1 MKIRDRGTER
11 SRDRVSVPW
20 AHAECLSFRASAAS
34 RGISQTR
41 PLQSLRSVGV
51 TILFCLLGGSSFASP
66 ADLFNQGN
74 QAYESGDFVGAVTL
88 YDSAAAGMTSAELL
102 YNRGDA
108 RFKLG
113 EIGRAIADYNRAY
126 VLKPHDKAIHH
137 NLAFARQFRPD
148 KTLTIEN
155 PLVRMFNNV
164 LRLLDAATARVL
176 AGLFF
181 FLALGALALLFVR
194 GGRLFGWLA
203 LGFGALF
210 LYCFISAAS
219 WGAITSPERAV
230 VVQPELTLR
239 SGPGPEYKE
248 IAVVHDGLEVM
259 LREQRPGYVLI
270 QIPGGDGGW
279 VESASVEPIFA
290 R

>member
-1 MKIRDRGTER
+1 MRAGQTMHNAKC
-11 SRDRVSVPW
+11 RVQNAKCRPANRVGIW
-20 AHAECLSFRASAAS
+20 GIGICLGLGICSLGFAA
-34 RGISQTR
+34 
-41 PLQSLRSVGV
+41 
-51 TILFCLLGGSSFASP
+51 AP
-66 ADLFNQGN
+66 ADPFGRGN
-74 QAYESGDFVGAVTL
+74 AAYEAGDYRQAVML
-88 YDSAAAGMTSAELL
+88 YDSAEAGMTSAELF

-126 VLKPHDKAIHH
+126 VLKPHDKDIIH

-148 KTLTIEN
+148 KTLTIDN
-155 PLVRMFNNV
+155 PLVRMLDNV

-181 FLALGALALLFVR
+181 FLALAALALLLVR
-194 GGRLFGWLA
+194 AQRLFGWIA
-203 LGFGALF
+203 IGLGVLF
-210 LYCFISAAS
+210 LYCFISSAS
-219 WGAITSPERAV
+219 WGELTSPAHAV

-259 LREQRPGYVLI
+259 LREQRPGYVLV

-279 VESASVEPIFA
+279 VEAAAVERIFT

>member
-1 MKIRDRGTER
+1 M
-11 SRDRVSVPW
+11 
-20 AHAECLSFRASAAS
+20 
-34 RGISQTR
+34 
-41 PLQSLRSVGV
+41 
-51 TILFCLLGGSSFASP
+51 TILCALGALCGSALASP
-66 ADLFNQGN
+66 ADLFSRGN
-74 QAYESGDFVGAVTL
+74 AAYEAGNYQQAVTL
-88 YDSAAAGMTSAELL
+88 YDSAAVGMTSAELL
-102 YNRGDA
+102 YNRGNA

-113 EIGRAIADYNRAY
+113 EIGLAIADYDRAY
-126 VLKPHDKAIHH
+126 VLKPHDKDIRY

-148 KTLTIEN
+148 KSLTLDN
-155 PLVRMFNNV
+155 PLARMFTDF
-164 LRLLDAATARVL
+164 LRLPDAASARVL
-176 AGLFF
+176 AGIFF

-194 GGRLFGWLA
+194 GQRLFGWIA
-203 LGFGALF
+203 LGPGVVF

-219 WGAITSPERAV
+219 WSAVTGAGHAV

>member
-1 MKIRDRGTER
+1 MVRNRSCIR
-11 SRDRVSVPW
+11 
-20 AHAECLSFRASAAS
+20 L
-34 RGISQTR
+34 
-41 PLQSLRSVGV
+41 GV
-51 TILFCLLGGSSFASP
+51 LLGVLGVLGGSSFAAAP
-66 ADLFNQGN
+66 ADLFSRGN
-74 QAYESGDFVGAVTL
+74 AAYEAGDYLQAVTL
-88 YDSAAAGMTSAELL
+88 YDSAAAGMTSAELF

-126 VLKPHDKAIHH
+126 VLKPHDKDIIH

-148 KTLTIEN
+148 KTLTLEN
-155 PLVRMFNNV
+155 PLVRMLNDA
-164 LRLLDAATARVL
+164 LRLLDAASARVL
-176 AGLFF
+176 AGFFF
-181 FLALGALALLFVR
+181 FLALVSLALLFVR
-194 GGRLFGWLA
+194 GQRLFGWIA
-203 LGFGALF
+203 LGLGVLF
-210 LYCFISAAS
+210 IYCFIAAAS
-219 WGAITSPERAV
+219 WAATTSPAHAV

-239 SGPGPEYKE
+239 SGPGAEYKE

-279 VESASVEPIFA
+279 VESASVEPIFT

>member
-1 MKIRDRGTER
+1 VKRRDKGIEGQRDKGMRRWPCIR
-11 SRDRVSVPW
+11 
-20 AHAECLSFRASAAS
+20 L
-34 RGISQTR
+34 GI
-41 PLQSLRSVGV
+41 
-51 TILFCLLGGSSFASP
+51 LLGVLGGLSFASP
-66 ADLFNQGN
+66 ADLFSRGN
-74 QAYESGDFVGAVTL
+74 QAYESGDFAGAVSL

-102 YNRGDA
+102 YNRGNA

-126 VLKPHDKAIHH
+126 LLKPHDRAIVH

-148 KTLTIEN
+148 KSLTLEN
-155 PLVRMFNNV
+155 PLVRMLSDV
-164 LRLLDAATARVL
+164 LRLLDAASARVL

-181 FLALGALALLFVR
+181 FLALAALTHMLVHDQ
-194 GGRLFGWLA
+194 RLFGWIA
-203 LGFGALF
+203 LGLGVIF
-210 LYCFISAAS
+210 LYCFIAAAS
-219 WGAITSPERAV
+219 WAAVASSAHGV

-239 SGPGPEYKE
+239 SGPGAEYKE

-279 VESASVEPIFA
+279 VESASVEPIFV
-290 R
+290 RR